1 MTIFI
6 HCRTDFNWV
15 KMLRYYWVN
24 ATETIDVKMSST
36 TLPYFYE
43 YLGAGGVLV
52 IKHLNYITLV
62 VSLHGMTLDT
72 ERKIHIGTV

>member
-1 MTIFI
+1 MLLIRNNFFLTNESVSHVLFIFF

-24 ATETIDVKMSST
+24 ASETIDVKMSST

-52 IKHLNYITLV
+52 ILSLV
-62 VSLHGMTLDT
+62 
-72 ERKIHIGTV
+72 